1 MLKKNYNFVI
11 VYSKKSRKLY
21 KYLLNL
27 ATKAHHSH
35 YQNESLF
42 IKASA
47 TDFKNAKL
55 KKCFMGIHC
64 NHAKPLSPF
73 FRKNSFPKTT
83 VFFLNVTAFCL
94 KHGHVLKKRHHVSG
108 TCNNKKAKKYSY
120 FFANSSNVLP
130 SNWQIAFL

>member
-1 MLKKNYNFVI
+1 
-11 VYSKKSRKLY
+11 
-21 KYLLNL
+21 
-27 ATKAHHSH
+27 
-35 YQNESLF
+35 
-42 IKASA
+42 
-47 TDFKNAKL
+47 
-55 KKCFMGIHC
+55 MGIHC
-64 NHAKPLSPF
+64 NHANPLSPF

-83 VFFLNVTAFCL
+83 VFFLNVTAFYL